1 VTPPLVLS
9 AGLLGVVAGLRS
21 QLPAAVLAV
30 RGLEPTAG
38 PLKLLG
44 TGVGRWTSYL
54 AAAAELAADKLP
66 ATPSRVEGA
75 RLVPR
80 VVSGAI
86 AGAALASATGVR
98 GSRLVVP
105 VIAAGAGAWA
115 GSWGGYLARRAVVE
129 RTGLPD
135 RVVAVAEDLIAGGL
149 ALAAVPRSE
158 S

>member
-9 AGLLGVVAGLRS
+9 AGLLGVVAGCGANCRPPCS
-21 QLPAAVLAV
+21 PSAASN
-30 RGLEPTAG
+30 RPPG
-38 PLKLLG
+38 PLKPLG

-75 RLVPR
+75 RLVQR

-115 GSWGGYLARRAVVE
+115 GSWGGYLARRAAR
-129 RTGLPD
+129 RTHRTARPPSSPS
-135 RVVAVAEDLIAGGL
+135 
-149 ALAAVPRSE
+149 PRT
-158 S
+158 